1 MGKCISLREV
11 SDTGQLEVHDVT
23 VFYSNAKRYQNVVA
37 KKSYEIY
44 WKKKEKKRKSST
56 TKELWIMS
64 MGIFSVWQVSKCG
77 VFSGPYFP
85 IFGLNTEINGVNL
98 CIQSEYG
105 KIRTR
110 KNSVFGQFCI
120 YTIADMWK
128 TVRVYFGKKLTM
140 SGVASW
146 IRRKISVNGSRF
158 FKDKS
163 MLDSTPE
170 NSDACENWSS
180 MNECLA
186 IVLV

>member
-1 MGKCISLREV
+1 MYKSARGFWHWPAWSSWCNSILLERKTISECCCKEILRN
-11 SDTGQLEVHDVT
+11 LL
-23 VFYSNAKRYQNVVA
+23 
-37 KKSYEIY
+37 KKER
-44 WKKKEKKRKSST
+44 EKKRKSST